1 MKIITNIDE
10 SHCTITLDGKLDT
23 STASFVQEK
32 FDEIPANVSH
42 ITVDMEQ
49 LNYICSSGLRVLLKE
64 TKLMNNRGGDVE
76 VINANEDIRE
86 VFKITG
92 FNKILCVR

>member
-1 MKIITNIDE
+1 MKITTNIDE
-10 SHCTITLDGKLDT
+10 SHCTIILDGKLDT
-23 STASFVQEK
+23 STALFVQEK

-42 ITVDMEQ
+42 ITVDMER

-76 VINANEDIRE
+76 VINANEDVRE